1 MPSEATLPGPHSVP
15 EDIDA
20 RQRIRE
26 LFSRYGSA
34 YRWWV
39 TFASM
44 LGSFATL
51 LTGTIINVAIPD
63 VMGALGMTPD
73 DAQWL
78 ATGFLAA
85 TTVTMLLAAWCV
97 ERFGIRT
104 AYLASM
110 VIFLLGSVLGGIAE
124 SGDTLILAR
133 LIQGAG
139 SGLMTPV
146 SMLIIFQVFPPHRR
160 GTAMG
165 VYSIGVVL
173 APALGPVLGGLLID
187 HFELALRFF
196 RRRPFRCPVYPFG
209 HGVYAGAGARRSE
222 SSV

>member
-20 RQRIRE
+20 GQRIRE

-110 VIFLLGSVLGGIAE
+110 VIFLLAL
-124 SGDTLILAR
+124 LL
-133 LIQGAG
+133 
-139 SGLMTPV
+139 
-146 SMLIIFQVFPPHRR
+146 
-160 GTAMG
+160 
-165 VYSIGVVL
+165 YSL
-173 APALGPVLGGLLID
+173 
-187 HFELALRFF
+187 
-196 RRRPFRCPVYPFG
+196 
-209 HGVYAGAGARRSE
+209 
-222 SSV
+222 

>member
-1 MPSEATLPGPHSVP
+1 
-15 EDIDA
+15 
-20 RQRIRE
+20 
-26 LFSRYGSA
+26 
-34 YRWWV
+34 
-39 TFASM
+39 M

-110 VIFLLGSVLGGIAE
+110 VIFLLGSVLGGIAQ

-173 APALGPVLGGLLID
+173 APALGPVLGGAA
-187 HFELALRFF
+187 H
-196 RRRPFRCPVYPFG
+196 
-209 HGVYAGAGARRSE
+209 
-222 SSV
+222 

>member
-1 MPSEATLPGPHSVP
+1 MPSEGALPGPHPVP
-15 EDIDA
+15 GDIDA

-26 LFSRYGSA
+26 LFSLYGSA

-110 VIFLLGSVLGGIAE
+110 VIFLLGSVSPLCAIPP
-124 SGDTLILAR
+124 STLPRRKITMEAR
-133 LIQGAG
+133 
-139 SGLMTPV
+139 
-146 SMLIIFQVFPPHRR
+146 
-160 GTAMG
+160 
-165 VYSIGVVL
+165 
-173 APALGPVLGGLLID
+173 
-187 HFELALRFF
+187 
-196 RRRPFRCPVYPFG
+196 
-209 HGVYAGAGARRSE
+209 
-222 SSV
+222 

>member
-1 MPSEATLPGPHSVP
+1 M
-15 EDIDA
+15 
-20 RQRIRE
+20 
-26 LFSRYGSA
+26 
-34 YRWWV
+34 
-39 TFASM
+39 M
-44 LGSFATL
+44 LSGL
-51 LTGTIINVAIPD
+51 LRA
-63 VMGALGMTPD
+63 
-73 DAQWL
+73 
-78 ATGFLAA
+78 FLAA

-146 SMLIIFQVFPPHRR
+146 SMLIIFRSSPLIAV

-187 HFELALRFF
+187 HLSWRYVFF
-196 RRRPFRCPVYPFG
+196 VAVPFRPVYPFG

-222 SSV
+222 SSA